1 MMNIVKKNLPNGSIP
16 FQMVHDAQVRDSIM
30 KMNENMRLMNIQINK
45 LATAVVELQKKV
57 R

>member
-1 MMNIVKKNLPNGSIP
+1 MTNIVKKNLPNGSIP